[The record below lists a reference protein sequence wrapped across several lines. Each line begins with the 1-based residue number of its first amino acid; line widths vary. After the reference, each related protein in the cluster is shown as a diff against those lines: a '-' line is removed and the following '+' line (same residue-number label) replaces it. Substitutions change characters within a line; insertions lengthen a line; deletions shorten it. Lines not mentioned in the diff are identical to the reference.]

1 MANRQL
7 SDAAILAQ
15 IPAAR
20 RRDGAQ
26 RKKGLRAV
34 SARYDRKAQRVM
46 LELSTGYLFAFP
58 VRSIDALSEATA
70 AQLATVDVHP
80 SGVSL
85 RWDVLDVDLS
95 VPGLLLSAIGE
106 KEQRRQLAS
115 LAGRATSTAKA
126 KAARENGAKGGRP
139 KGASR

>member
-1 MANRQL
+1 MAHRQL

-20 RRDGAQ
+20 RRDAVH

-58 VRSIDALSEATA
+58 VRAIGALREATGT
-70 AQLATVDVHP
+70 QLAAVTVHA
-80 SGVSL
+80 SGISL
-85 RWDVLDVDLS
+85 RWDALDVDLS

-115 LAGRATSTAKA
+115 LAGRVTSTAKA

-139 KGASR
+139 KSASR

>member
-1 MANRQL
+1 MTSRQL
-7 SDAAILAQ
+7 SDAEILAQ

-20 RRDGAQ
+20 RREAAQ

-58 VRSIDALSEATA
+58 VRAIAALREATA
-70 AQLATVDVHP
+70 AQLAAVTVHP
-80 SGVSL
+80 SGISFG
-85 RWDVLDVDLS
+85 WDALDVDLS

-115 LAGRATSTAKA
+115 LAGRVTSTAKA

-139 KGASR
+139 KNASG